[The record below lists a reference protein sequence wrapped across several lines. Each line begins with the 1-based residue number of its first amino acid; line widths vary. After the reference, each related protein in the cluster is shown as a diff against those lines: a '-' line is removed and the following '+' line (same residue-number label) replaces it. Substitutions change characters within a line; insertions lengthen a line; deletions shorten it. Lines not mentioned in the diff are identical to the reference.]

1 MVAMTLR
8 FSVMRHASMSGIL
21 VRQWRESRPD
31 LLLVD
36 TVTGL
41 HGWSVDYAIPCVVL
55 FEVAAILLMRL

>member
-21 VRQWRESRPD
+21 VRQCLGIQAI

-36 TVTGL
+36 TMTGL
-41 HGWSVDYAIPCVVL
+41 HGWSVGLRDPLCGAV
-55 FEVAAILLMRL
+55 